1 MSAKAGFDWY
11 GDLPAGV
18 ECLMRCYSESRR
30 SASYFIHR
38 LDRETATIKD
48 QSNDPVISLSIN
60 PNGVVDRAVEGQ
72 WERAELLQASLTLTP
87 AFLRCDW
94 RWTGDPLDIFD
105 VYLPYELMQAAWAEH
120 FKGDPARVNLQAKLV
135 FEDPSILLLMQSI
148 LATILS
154 PRPISAF
161 LMETITNHLIS
172 SLLCSD
178 NGAIVV
184 RPAARSVLSSPVLQR
199 VKDYVEAHIAEDIS
213 LDMLAREAGVS
224 RFHFIRLFK
233 DSVGMTPHAYLIER
247 RMVRACNLLMH
258 TKQSIGEISVNCG
271 FEDPSYFAARF
282 RRLYR
287 MCPREFRKRL

>member
-18 ECLMRCYSESRR
+18 ECLTRCYSESRR
-30 SASYFIHR
+30 SVSYFIHR

-48 QSNDPVISLSIN
+48 QSTDPVISLSIN
-60 PNGVVDRAVEGQ
+60 PDGFIDRSVEGK
-72 WERAELLQASLTLTP
+72 WERAELRRPSLTLTP
-87 AFLRCDW
+87 AFLACDW
-94 RWTGDPLDIFD
+94 HWTGEPLDIFD
-105 VYLPYELMQAAWAEH
+105 VSIPYELMQAAWAEH
-120 FKGDPARVNLQAKLV
+120 FKGDPARVNLQPKLV
-135 FEDPSILLLMQSI
+135 LDDPSILLLMTSM
-148 LATILS
+148 LATIQS

-161 LMETITNHLIS
+161 LMEAVTNHLIG

-178 NGAIVV
+178 HGAIVV
-184 RPAARSVLSSPVLQR
+184 KPAARSVLSSPVLQR
-199 VKDYVEAHIAEDIS
+199 VKDHVEAHIAEDIS
-213 LDMLAREAGVS
+213 LDRLARVAGVS

-233 DSVGMTPHAYLIER
+233 DSVGLTPHAYLIER

-258 TKQSIGEISVNCG
+258 TKQSIGEIAVNCG

-282 RRLYR
+282 RRIYR

>member
-18 ECLMRCYSESRR
+18 ECISRYYSESRR
-30 SASYFIHR
+30 SVSYFIHR
-38 LDRETATIKD
+38 LDRETGTIKD
-48 QSNDPVISLSIN
+48 QSTDPVISLSIN
-60 PNGVVDRAVEGQ
+60 PAGFIDRAVEGI
-72 WERAELLQASLTLTP
+72 WERAELLRASLTLTP

-94 RWTGDPLDIFD
+94 RWTGEPLDIFD

-135 FEDPSILLLMQSI
+135 FEDPSILLLMQSM
-148 LATILS
+148 LATIRS
-154 PRPISAF
+154 SRPIPAF
-161 LMETITNHLIS
+161 LMETITNHLIV

-178 NGAIVV
+178 SDAIMV

-213 LDMLAREAGVS
+213 LDRLARVAGVS

-233 DSVGMTPHAYLIER
+233 DSVGLTPHAYLVER

-258 TKQSIGEISVNCG
+258 TKQSIGEIAVHCG